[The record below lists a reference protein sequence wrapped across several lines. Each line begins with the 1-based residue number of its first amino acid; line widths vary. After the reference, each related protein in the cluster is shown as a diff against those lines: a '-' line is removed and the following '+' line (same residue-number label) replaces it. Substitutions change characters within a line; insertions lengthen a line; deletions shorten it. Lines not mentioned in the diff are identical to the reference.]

1 MLSQPENKLLSNRQV
16 YTVANT
22 RPVLDTLER
31 IAIFG
36 TDASTDLSDYHSV
49 VVHLLNGTEP
59 SEVDVRQF
67 RERPPTLQ
75 YRVSLGNETFAIS
88 LRKNTNMISSRCII
102 RHVNGS
108 GHSTVSPC
116 VEHDVTCYYTGTTSD
131 HNDSWVAAS
140 VCEGLKGLLSFGN
153 TSLFIY
159 PMKRTSDQT
168 STSTLPNHVIYRY
181 QGDKHVCKTEDD
193 VTEILH
199 PTSQAQGRHQ
209 INGMKTRY
217 IEAGIVVDPP
227 MARFH
232 NENILQYLFTGFNI
246 ASQLFADRSIGTL
259 MKLLLSEIIVFNSP
273 DGFDVSDTVD
283 AEKTKNSFCEW
294 QSKHHTLNKTDVTI
308 LLTRNDI
315 EYGANDNGKSTN
327 GLAFLSGA
335 CKIRKKCA
343 VVEDTGPVFGLT
355 LAHEI
360 GHLIGMS
367 HDNTSNNHCPPALMS
382 AYGNSGVDAFRWSNC
397 SAKELYNN
405 RYNLGCLENAPVSG
419 DELVPLPL
427 PGMVYTADDQ
437 CRLMLGDHAYFFYN
451 PGHDPCKAIACHT
464 DLGNYYYPQPLMDGT
479 DCNNTRTW
487 CMRGQSVAMNAS
499 LQTDPIPGGWSPW
512 VSTTCSRTCGGGI
525 FMQTR
530 TCTDP
535 KPRYGGKDCEGPRK
549 TYLLCNMQKCPDYKS
564 LNTTCDALDKG
575 KYGCNFTCFYRV
587 NDLQT
592 CFTPDL
598 TPYRAC
604 VRQQCQQF
612 GCDGVMGSEI
622 KYDVCGECGGNATTC
637 RKETYAFLNPTR
649 YFLNGYRA
657 VARIPIH
664 STAVRVEQNNTDMVL
679 GITANNE
686 VIFDGENCPT
696 QTLVIIRDLR
706 ILYTRLPEIIEIA
719 GPVNDN
725 LVIQARV
732 RIGSLSN
739 ETSHF
744 AVACAYHMG
753 RRDDIPRYTWGART
767 SPCSITC
774 GGLSSS
780 KKTYQCFDISGT
792 TVEDYRC
799 DIATKPNDELSRCDT
814 APCPVRWVAS
824 GWGYCS
830 ARCGQGFKLQNVY
843 CMQLADGQDQV
854 LSDDRCLG
862 FTKPDSNITCHL
874 EPCGI
879 WRKMRVSQCSKSCSE
894 GMQITEYQCFQSATS
909 DIRVADFMCPERP
922 KLIEVCNHGPCLIDP
937 VGCSDLLPDCKQTYG
952 HDICYGTYKQWAEV
966 NCKDTCGVCAD
977 RAPPTTTAPDLD
989 ERCGQYLQG
998 GQALELCVTKY
1009 RIWGERNCPTTCEP
1023 CIGAVDRPRDVTVRC
1038 EMYNRKYCLDPAYR
1052 QFMSAN
1058 CGRYCCH
1065 CYIDGN
1071 LCRF

>member
-1 MLSQPENKLLSNRQV
+1 MISIWMSCLVTFSSLRV

-922 KLIEVCNHGPCLIDP
+922 KLIEVCNHGPCLI
-937 VGCSDLLPDCKQTYG
+937 
-952 HDICYGTYKQWAEV
+952 
-966 NCKDTCGVCAD
+966 
-977 RAPPTTTAPDLD
+977 APPTTTAPDLD